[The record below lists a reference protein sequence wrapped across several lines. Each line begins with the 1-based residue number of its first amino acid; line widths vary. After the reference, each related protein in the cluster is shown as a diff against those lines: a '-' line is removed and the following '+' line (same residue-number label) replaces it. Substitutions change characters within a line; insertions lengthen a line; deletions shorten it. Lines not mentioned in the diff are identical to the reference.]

1 MLRSRIIPCLLVH
14 NKGLVKTLKFSV
26 ANGKYVGDPINA
38 VKIFNEKQVDEIMV
52 IDIDATTQ
60 GREPDYEMIKNV
72 ATECRMPL
80 CYGGGV
86 TKVDQVRKIIK
97 LGAEKVAISAAALAN
112 ADLLRQMSDAVG
124 AQSVVLVLDIAK
136 KKSFISGSHYEIFT
150 HNGMK
155 KTGKKLYDFLEE
167 IKDIPYGELVIN
179 NIDLD
184 GVMAGY
190 DMEMCDKVRELTDVP
205 LTFLGG
211 AGSYED
217 LKKLVSRFK
226 VIGAAAGSVF
236 VYKGKY
242 NAVLINY
249 PTSLEKAALISQ
261 HFLSQS
267 K

>member
-14 NKGLVKTLKFSV
+14 NKGVVKTLKFSV
-26 ANGKYVGDPINA
+26 EDGKYVGDPINA
-38 VKIFNEKQVDEIMV
+38 VKIFNEKSVDEIMV
-52 IDIDATTQ
+52 IDIDATVQ

-86 TKVDQVRKIIK
+86 TTVEQVRKIIN
-97 LGAEKVAISAAALAN
+97 LGAEKVAISAAALSN
-112 ADLLRQMSDAVG
+112 PELLCQMSEVVG

-136 KKSFISGSHYEIFT
+136 KKGLYGGSHYEIFT
-150 HNGMK
+150 NNGKK
-155 KTGKKLYDFLEE
+155 KTGRKLYEFLEE
-167 IKDIPYGELVIN
+167 LKDIPYGELVIN

-184 GVMAGY
+184 GVMTGY
-190 DMEMCDKVRELTDVP
+190 DIEMCDKVRELTDVP

-217 LKKLVSRFK
+217 IKKLVSRYK
-226 VIGAAAGSVF
+226 VIGAAAGSIFVF
-236 VYKGKY
+236 KGKY
-242 NAVLINY
+242 KAVLIQY
-249 PTSLEKAALISQ
+249 PLPNEKWDIQ
-261 HFLSQS
+261 PM